1 MEHLCC
7 SAAAEMEDSRDGF
20 VIDVKIEG
28 FAFKDTDGK
37 LDAPGVEV
45 LDILPKLAKNLS
57 WDMMVVVLL
66 LIKGR
71 GQLRNKK

>member
-1 MEHLCC
+1 MQE
-7 SAAAEMEDSRDGF
+7 RR
-20 VIDVKIEG
+20 
-28 FAFKDTDGK
+28 K

-66 LIKGR
+66 LIKGENFTI
-71 GQLRNKK
+71 LIFFCVK